1 MLRQENLAAN
11 FCGLLAAQGYKGKC
25 FGTHKKHLNNP
36 NHYVICSYTEKSNE
50 WRILG
55 QEQDGSLL
63 TSWIFE
69 DLDEPSKRE
78 TCIGHFHATKKQ
90 VRVLWTLPGCVEII
104 QASINSSITLLSYVV
119 KASLRYQAFIVEV
132 RSSEGGTPTCLTA
145 EPSTRQIMT
154 QFLWRVESAT
164 RTYWQD
170 KLLVL
175 THEDCECSVNT
186 R

>member
-1 MLRQENLAAN
+1 MSVKIA
-11 FCGLLAAQGYKGKC
+11 
-25 FGTHKKHLNNP
+25 
-36 NHYVICSYTEKSNE
+36 EKANE

-69 DLDEPSKRE
+69 YADEDQRKE

-90 VRVLWTLPGCVEII
+90 LRLLWTLDNCREIV
-104 QASINSSITLLSYVV
+104 QATINSSVTLLSFVE
-119 KASLRYQAFIVEV
+119 KTEGKLYQAFVVEV
-132 RSSEGGTPTCLTA
+132 RSSEGGTATPLYS
-145 EPSTRQIMT
+145 EPSNRQMMT

-164 RTYWQD
+164 RTCWQD

-175 THEDCECSVNT
+175 THEECRCHVYVIIHL
-186 R
+186 

>member
-1 MLRQENLAAN
+1 MSPLEFA
-11 FCGLLAAQGYKGKC
+11 
-25 FGTHKKHLNNP
+25 
-36 NHYVICSYTEKSNE
+36 EKANE

-69 DLDEPSKRE
+69 YMGDSEKRE

-90 VRVLWTLPGCVEII
+90 LRVLWTMPGCIEVI

-119 KASLRYQAFIVEV
+119 KDALHYKAYIVEV
-132 RSSEGGTPTCLTA
+132 RSSEGGTPTPLNE
-145 EPSTRQIMT
+145 EPSRRQIMT

-164 RTYWQD
+164 RTCWQD

-175 THEDCECSVNT
+175 THEDCK
-186 R
+186 

>member
-1 MLRQENLAAN
+1 MSPLEFA
-11 FCGLLAAQGYKGKC
+11 
-25 FGTHKKHLNNP
+25 
-36 NHYVICSYTEKSNE
+36 EKANE

-69 DLDEPSKRE
+69 YLDDSEKRE

-90 VRVLWTLPGCVEII
+90 LRVLWTMPGCIEVI

-119 KASLRYQAFIVEV
+119 KDALHYKAYIVEV
-132 RSSEGGTPTCLTA
+132 RSSEGGTPTPLNE
-145 EPSTRQIMT
+145 EPFRRQIMT

-164 RTYWQD
+164 RTCWQD

-175 THEDCECSVNT
+175 THEDCK
-186 R
+186 

>member
-1 MLRQENLAAN
+1 MTDSSVQIA
-11 FCGLLAAQGYKGKC
+11 
-25 FGTHKKHLNNP
+25 
-36 NHYVICSYTEKSNE
+36 EKANE

-69 DLDEPSKRE
+69 YSDEDQRKE

-90 VRVLWTLPGCVEII
+90 LRLLWTLDKCCEIV
-104 QASINSSITLLSYVV
+104 QATINSSVTLLSFVE
-119 KASLRYQAFIVEV
+119 KTEGKLYQAFIVEV
-132 RSSEGGTPTCLTA
+132 RSSEGGTATPLNPEPT
-145 EPSTRQIMT
+145 PRQVMT

-164 RTYWQD
+164 RTCWQD

-175 THEDCECSVNT
+175 THEECRCTNL
-186 R
+186 

>member
-1 MLRQENLAAN
+1 MEFA
-11 FCGLLAAQGYKGKC
+11 
-25 FGTHKKHLNNP
+25 
-36 NHYVICSYTEKSNE
+36 EKANE

-69 DLDEPSKRE
+69 YLDNSEKRK

-90 VRVLWTLPGCVEII
+90 LRVLWTMPGCAEVI

-119 KASLRYQAFIVEV
+119 KDALRYKAYIVEV
-132 RSSEGGTPTCLTA
+132 RSSEGGTPTPLNE
-145 EPSTRQIMT
+145 EPSRRQIMT

-164 RTYWQD
+164 RTCWQD

-175 THEDCECSVNT
+175 THEDCK
-186 R
+186 